1 MQNTAVHGKIFFYQK
16 GPIVTTIPWFRP
28 DHVKM
33 RAFFEDVR
41 DNTSIMERYDFY
53 ILGGVLWDYKNTWDL
68 DINITGPIESYIKL
82 EKDFSKLYDL
92 ALNKHKILID
102 VSWVSKRPSNRNY
115 EELENSNFMGE
126 DIDAIRFSYTKK
138 QIGDAISE
146 IDLSILAKEKDRV
159 TKNLVKNNWSNW
171 KVKKG
176 LVEKLMKISPKKA
189 IITYSVETF
198 LNNNDEHYYLNI
210 NKHK

>member
-16 GPIVTTIPWFRP
+16 GPIFTTIPWSRP
-28 DHVKM
+28 HHVKM

-68 DINITGPIESYIKL
+68 DINITGPIQSYIKL
-82 EKDFSKLYDL
+82 EEDFSKLYDL

-102 VSWVSKRPSNRNY
+102 VSWVSKKPSDRNY

-126 DIDAIRFSYTKK
+126 DIDSIRFSYTKK
-138 QIGDAISE
+138 QIGDVISE
-146 IDLSILAKEKDRV
+146 IDLSIFAKEEDRV

-176 LVEKLMKISPKKA
+176 LVDKLMKIGPKKA

-210 NKHK
+210 NKQ